1 MSKRHKFKQ
10 FMKKKN
16 LNPMN
21 NRKKVGII
29 LFATSIGLFFLFAF
43 RTTYIVATG
52 KVAGVSLKEKT
63 ASLYE
68 GSQVVKAKRG
78 SILDRYGNPIAEDAT
93 SYSLY
98 VVLSKKYTGQNNEKL
113 YAEKKDFDD
122 IAEILAKYTKLDKK
136 TALKYLSNGIHEDGS
151 TQYQVEFG
159 TGGQNITL
167 ETRQKIEADLKKKKI
182 SGVYFNEHPARLY
195 PNGQFASHFIGY
207 TKAANPDDDK
217 EGLVGAMGLEQTY
230 NDILSGTDGRVYFEK
245 DIYGNALPGTVAEE
259 KKAVD
264 GQDIYTTLDSRL
276 QNTLEDLMTQ
286 VNEKYEPVSM
296 TAMLMEAKTGEIV
309 AMSQRPTFNPETKQG
324 LDDNGTWQNLLV
336 ESPYEPGSTIK
347 LFTTAASM
355 EQGQFNPNELF
366 NRVGGIQVG
375 DVTVNDH
382 DYTRLNGKEYLNY
395 RQAISWSSNIGMVKL
410 EQKMGDEKWME
421 YLKKFGF
428 GTSTHSGLSGESAGK
443 LPGTNFVDRAMSAF
457 GQAITVTNFQMMKG
471 FSAIAN
477 DGSMLQPHY
486 ISKIV
491 DKNTGKETITEPQI
505 VGTPIKAQTAQQIRT
520 YMIDT
525 VEDPTYGIAYDIYKV
540 PGYHVAAKTGTAQI
554 SDGKGYVDG
563 ASQVL
568 SSVVEMVP
576 ADNPEYVLYITL
588 RQAKTGS
595 PSEAMAAIANP
606 LMKLALD
613 IKETDPET
621 TKVASDKVTVADY
634 KNMTPAE
641 ALANA
646 KVNGV
651 DPVIIGDGEKIKK
664 QSTPSGQTLMPNQKL
679 ILITNGTNY
688 MPDLTGWSKSD
699 VTKFGDLLGLTVEFK
714 GEGYVTKQSIAAE
727 TEITEKKLTVTL
739 EGTE

>member
-1 MSKRHKFKQ
+1 MD
-10 FMKKKN
+10 
-16 LNPMN
+16 
-21 NRKKVGII
+21 
-29 LFATSIGLFFLFAF
+29 
-43 RTTYIVATG
+43 
-52 KVAGVSLKEKT
+52 GV
-63 ASLYE
+63 
-68 GSQVVKAKRG
+68 
-78 SILDRYGNPIAEDAT
+78 
-93 SYSLY
+93 
-98 VVLSKKYTGQNNEKL
+98 
-113 YAEKKDFDD
+113 
-122 IAEILAKYTKLDKK
+122 
-136 TALKYLSNGIHEDGS
+136 
-151 TQYQVEFG
+151 
-159 TGGQNITL
+159 
-167 ETRQKIEADLKKKKI
+167 
-182 SGVYFNEHPARLY
+182 
-195 PNGQFASHFIGY
+195 
-207 TKAANPDDDK
+207 
-217 EGLVGAMGLEQTY
+217 
-230 NDILSGTDGRVYFEK
+230 FE
-245 DIYGNALPGTVAEE
+245 
-259 KKAVD
+259 
-264 GQDIYTTLDSRL
+264 
-276 QNTLEDLMTQ
+276 
-286 VNEKYEPVSM
+286 
-296 TAMLMEAKTGEIV
+296 
-309 AMSQRPTFNPETKQG
+309 
-324 LDDNGTWQNLLV
+324 
-336 ESPYEPGSTIK
+336 
-347 LFTTAASM
+347 
-355 EQGQFNPNELF
+355 
-366 NRVGGIQVG
+366 
-375 DVTVNDH
+375 
-382 DYTRLNGKEYLNY
+382 
-395 RQAISWSSNIGMVKL
+395 
-410 EQKMGDEKWME
+410 
-421 YLKKFGF
+421 KFGF

-588 RQAKTGS
+588 RQAKSGS

-651 DPVIIGDGEKIKK
+651 DPVIIGDGEK
-664 QSTPSGQTLMPNQKL
+664 SRNNQHRLVKH
-679 ILITNGTNY
+679 
-688 MPDLTGWSKSD
+688 
-699 VTKFGDLLGLTVEFK
+699 
-714 GEGYVTKQSIAAE
+714 
-727 TEITEKKLTVTL
+727 
-739 EGTE
+739 

>member
-1 MSKRHKFKQ
+1 
-10 FMKKKN
+10 
-16 LNPMN
+16 
-21 NRKKVGII
+21 
-29 LFATSIGLFFLFAF
+29 
-43 RTTYIVATG
+43 
-52 KVAGVSLKEKT
+52 
-63 ASLYE
+63 
-68 GSQVVKAKRG
+68 
-78 SILDRYGNPIAEDAT
+78 
-93 SYSLY
+93 
-98 VVLSKKYTGQNNEKL
+98 
-113 YAEKKDFDD
+113 
-122 IAEILAKYTKLDKK
+122 
-136 TALKYLSNGIHEDGS
+136 
-151 TQYQVEFG
+151 
-159 TGGQNITL
+159 
-167 ETRQKIEADLKKKKI
+167 
-182 SGVYFNEHPARLY
+182 
-195 PNGQFASHFIGY
+195 
-207 TKAANPDDDK
+207 
-217 EGLVGAMGLEQTY
+217 
-230 NDILSGTDGRVYFEK
+230 ILSGTDGRVYFEK

-486 ISKIV
+486 ISKI
-491 DKNTGKETITEPQI
+491 
-505 VGTPIKAQTAQQIRT
+505 
-520 YMIDT
+520 
-525 VEDPTYGIAYDIYKV
+525 
-540 PGYHVAAKTGTAQI
+540 
-554 SDGKGYVDG
+554 
-563 ASQVL
+563 
-568 SSVVEMVP
+568 
-576 ADNPEYVLYITL
+576 
-588 RQAKTGS
+588 
-595 PSEAMAAIANP
+595 
-606 LMKLALD
+606 
-613 IKETDPET
+613 
-621 TKVASDKVTVADY
+621 
-634 KNMTPAE
+634 
-641 ALANA
+641 
-646 KVNGV
+646 
-651 DPVIIGDGEKIKK
+651 
-664 QSTPSGQTLMPNQKL
+664 
-679 ILITNGTNY
+679 
-688 MPDLTGWSKSD
+688 
-699 VTKFGDLLGLTVEFK
+699 
-714 GEGYVTKQSIAAE
+714 
-727 TEITEKKLTVTL
+727 
-739 EGTE
+739 